1 MPHNTPILGIR
12 LFTNKG
18 ENKMK
23 TKEQT
28 KKKNPYATMEGGMIS
43 APHAVKDK
51 PKATTIRGN
60 DLRQGK

>member
-1 MPHNTPILGIR
+1 
-12 LFTNKG
+12 
-18 ENKMK
+18 MK

-28 KKKNPYATMEGGMIS
+28 KKKNPYATLEGGMIS

-51 PKATTIRGN
+51 PKATTTRGN